1 MAVMVGERLV
11 LSGQRVGLDPNL
23 AVRGSSPA
31 LATCWICSWLSL
43 VQFLGH
49 ACSQQICL
57 PPVGVF
63 NPSLFGLFVSNY
75 LSRGPVS

>member
-1 MAVMVGERLV
+1 MAVMAGERLV

-49 ACSQQICL
+49 ACSQLVASHQLGFLILRCL
-57 PPVGVF
+57 DY
-63 NPSLFGLFVSNY
+63 LFLIS
-75 LSRGPVS
+75 